1 MQINVSFDSS
11 VANAPAGFVAAVNYV
26 VNYYDTLFTN
36 NVTVNINVGYGE
48 IAGQT
53 MAAGALGATSVSYAG
68 ESYTS
73 VVNALQADRLLAEGA
88 PGATALP
95 ATSPLS
101 GSLFMPQA
109 EAQALGLTTAVSTS
123 YVGFSSSLPFSY
135 TPNATPASNQY
146 YFVGVVEHEFSE
158 ALGRV
163 SLISDQPSYYSPMD
177 LDRYSAPG
185 VRGVTAGGSG
195 STAYFS
201 VDNGVTNLG
210 TWNNNPSNGDLGDWY
225 PSGPAAA
232 GNDAFNDYTNPG
244 AINLVSANDITL
256 MQALGWTTQTTQP
269 SGSVGVTANATAA
282 VQGGAAITLLTGAP
296 SRSRA
301 TRSPSTACRTV
312 RWATASRRVGMPP
325 RAR

>member
-53 MAAGALGATSVSYAG
+53 MASGALGATSVSYAG

-73 VVNALQADRLLAEGA
+73 VVNALQAEGA

-95 ATSPLS
+95 STSPLS

-123 YVGFSSSLPFSY
+123 YVGFSSSSPFSY
-135 TPNATPASNQY
+135 TPNATPASNQF

-163 SLISDQPSYYSPMD
+163 SLINDQPSFYSPMD
-177 LDRYSAPG
+177 LYRYSAPG
-185 VRGVTAGGSG
+185 VRDVAAGGSG
-195 STAYFS
+195 SSAYFS

-225 PSGPAAA
+225 PSGPAAG
-232 GNDAFNDYTNPG
+232 GNDAFNDYTNPA

-296 SRSRA
+296 SITDSA
-301 TRSPSTACRTV
+301 STTL
-312 RWATASRRVGMPP
+312 AS
-325 RAR
+325 